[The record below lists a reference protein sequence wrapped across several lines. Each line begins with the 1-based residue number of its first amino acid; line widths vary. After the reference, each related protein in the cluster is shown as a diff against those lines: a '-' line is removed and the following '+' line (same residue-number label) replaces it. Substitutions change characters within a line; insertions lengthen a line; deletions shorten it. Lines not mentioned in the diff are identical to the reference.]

1 MTGTARIVLL
11 NGAGS
16 AGKSAIAKALQ
27 AITAA
32 PFLHVEMDAFMAML
46 PDSHFGDPA
55 GMVFETILEDGK
67 PSIVIHSGPIVE
79 NALRGI
85 HRAVAAMAAE
95 GNNQIVDDVMLGD
108 ENAEYTAL
116 LAAYRLYRV
125 GVFAP
130 LDVLEE
136 RERQR
141 GDREI
146 GLARWQHDR
155 VHRNI
160 DYDLKLD
167 TSRATPLECAERIKE
182 TFGL

>member
-1 MTGTARIVLL
+1 MSETARIVLL
-11 NGAGS
+11 SGPGS

-27 AITAA
+27 AITAE
-32 PFLHVEMDAFMAML
+32 PFLHVEMDAFMTML
-46 PDSHFGDPA
+46 PDSYFGDPA

-67 PSIVIHSGPIVE
+67 PSIVIHTGPMVE
-79 NALRGI
+79 NALRGMR
-85 HRAVAAMAAE
+85 HAVAAMAAQ
-95 GNNQIVDDVMLGD
+95 GNNQIVDDVMLGN

-116 LAAYRLYRV
+116 LAPYRLYRV

-130 LDVLEE
+130 LEVLEA

-146 GLARWQHDR
+146 GLARWQHER

-167 TSRATPLECAERIKE
+167 TTRATPLECAERIRR